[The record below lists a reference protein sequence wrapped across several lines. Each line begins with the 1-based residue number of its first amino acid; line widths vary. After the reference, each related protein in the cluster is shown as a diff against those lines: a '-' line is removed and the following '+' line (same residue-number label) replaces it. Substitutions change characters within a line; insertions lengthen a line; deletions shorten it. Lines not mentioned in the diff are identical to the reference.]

1 MKTILALFLLTMAF
15 PLWSQENKK
24 SDNTKETFNSLHK
37 KNQNQAL
44 IIIDGIKFSHKDT
57 VIVLDSIN
65 PDNIESIEVVKGESA
80 ILQYGE
86 EGKDGVIIVTT
97 KSPIRKEPLYIVKEP
112 LYIVDGIKTKSI
124 TDLDPNDIESIN
136 VLKGKDNTS
145 QYGDEGEAGVVLIT
159 KKKKQ
164 NKN

>member
-1 MKTILALFLLTMAF
+1 MKIILALFLLMMAS

-24 SDNTKETFNSLHK
+24 SEISKGTVNSLNL

-44 IIIDGIKFSHKDT
+44 IIIDGIKFSRKDT
-57 VIVLDSIN
+57 FNILDSIK

-86 EGKDGVIIVTT
+86 EGKDGVIVIAT
-97 KSPIRKEPLYIVKEP
+97 KSPIKKEP
-112 LYIVDGIKTKSI
+112 LYIVDGIKTRSI
-124 TDLDPNDIESIN
+124 TDIDPNDIESIS

-159 KKKKQ
+159 TKKRQ
-164 NKN
+164 NKY